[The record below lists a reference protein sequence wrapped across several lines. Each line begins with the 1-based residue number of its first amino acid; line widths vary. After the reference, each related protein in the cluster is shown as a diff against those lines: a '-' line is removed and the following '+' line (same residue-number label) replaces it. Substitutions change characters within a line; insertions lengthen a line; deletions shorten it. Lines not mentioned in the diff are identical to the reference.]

1 MINVCEEH
9 FNAKMLELVPGS
21 KGGIYKFMNVDTQ
34 EHGTVPYWCLH
45 DFKVFRDEEGN
56 EVLDLTGR
64 TVILRKRGNK
74 TFPGS
79 IYESRVRPNTSK
91 LEECRMNRES
101 LYEGAILY
109 KQYTLAELDDLF
121 CCNCVSL
128 TPAKIRQVMNL
139 KAHGSEAEQKAY
151 MMEILGIGTLSLS
164 QQESISCE
172 YKSSF
177 IHTANHRQN
186 ERSLQYQQIFK
197 ELVSFANRR
206 IKGVVYIGVDND
218 GSIKGLEDELMET
231 PFDNRADF
239 QAEFRNQFN
248 LAVNNFGFT
257 STVTMTWLRTEDNKL
272 FCRIDVPEWNGSVPI
287 LLNGC
292 ELYVRDD
299 AGKRQLKDQEFINFI
314 LTYCGN
320 NAA

>member
-1 MINVCEEH
+1 MTNVFEEH
-9 FNAKMLELVPGS
+9 FNAKMMELIPGS
-21 KGGIYKFMNVDTQ
+21 KGGIYKFLNVDTQ
-34 EHGTVPYWCLH
+34 ESGSVPYWCLH
-45 DFKVFRDEEGN
+45 DFKVFRDDEGN
-56 EVLDLTGR
+56 ELQDLSGLM
-64 TVILRKRGNK
+64 VILRKRGNK
-74 TFPGS
+74 IFPGTM
-79 IYESRVRPNTSK
+79 YESRARANESQAK
-91 LEECRMNRES
+91 GCRMNRES

-109 KQYTLAELDDLF
+109 KKYTLEELDELF
-121 CCNCVSL
+121 ALNCASL
-128 TPAKIRQVMNL
+128 TPATIKQVMNL
-139 KAHGSEAEQKAY
+139 KARGSEAEQKAY
-151 MMEILGIGTLSLS
+151 LEQVLGIGAIS

-177 IHTANHRQN
+177 IHPAANHRQN
-186 ERSLQYQQIFK
+186 VRSQQYQQIFK

-218 GSIKGLEDELMET
+218 GTIKGLEDELMET

-248 LAVNNFGFT
+248 LAVNNFAFT
-257 STVTMTWLRTEDNKL
+257 STVTMTWLRTEDKKL

-314 LTYCGN
+314 LTYCEN
-320 NAA
+320 IAV